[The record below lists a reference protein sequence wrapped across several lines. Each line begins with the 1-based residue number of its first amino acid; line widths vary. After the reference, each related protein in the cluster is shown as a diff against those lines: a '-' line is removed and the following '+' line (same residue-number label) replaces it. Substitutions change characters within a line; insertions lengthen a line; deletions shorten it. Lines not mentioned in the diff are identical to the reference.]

1 MKRFLVFMKRTIMCF
16 SMLMV
21 VNTALAQNFQTTHE
35 VQRGETL
42 SSIAKQYGVTE
53 QMIKDANPQAGNLFY
68 VGLKLNIPQKTQNI
82 EEKQHIVNEQNDNI
96 SVETHSNQ
104 TGNENKKKSSS
115 YKAAYNEAIRNS
127 SKANYNESLENTST
141 EKDEHVEANDYSFNL
156 DFDDPFT
163 IGFGASFDDT
173 KYSFLYWG
181 LGLSSYE
188 GEKKNTYDN
197 MTFGNCIFGYGAK
210 QRFVYDAF
218 LFQIK
223 AFPYIGLS
231 MTDYYEGKESKS
243 DYDFTYGAAGNV
255 SVGLKAWTTSKGND
269 AFITLGYYIEAP
281 KFKTEKM
288 MKNGSWLFGLT
299 IVLNN

>member
-21 VNTALAQNFQTTHE
+21 VNTALAQDFQTTHE

-42 SSIAKQYGVTE
+42 ASIAKQYGVTE

-68 VGLKLNIPQKTQNI
+68 VGLKLNIPNKTQKI
-82 EEKQHIVNEQNDNI
+82 EEKQQIVKGQNNKAF
-96 SVETHSNQ
+96 VETLSNQ
-104 TGNENKKKSSS
+104 KESKKESSS
-115 YKAAYNEAIRNS
+115 YRAAYNEA
-127 SKANYNESLENTST
+127 LGNTST
-141 EKDEHVEANDYSFNL
+141 EKDEYVEANDYSFNL

-173 KYSFLYWG
+173 RYSFLYWG
-181 LGLSSYE
+181 LGLSSYD
-188 GEKKNTYDN
+188 GDKKNTYDN
-197 MTFGNCIFGYGAK
+197 MTFVNVMFGYGAK

-223 AFPYIGLS
+223 AFPYIGLL
-231 MTDYYEGKESKS
+231 MTDYYKEKESKS
-243 DYDFTYGAAGNV
+243 DYDFAYGAAGNV

-269 AFITLGYYIEAP
+269 AFITLGYYVEAP
-281 KFKTEKM
+281 KFKTKNM

-299 IVLNN
+299 IVLN